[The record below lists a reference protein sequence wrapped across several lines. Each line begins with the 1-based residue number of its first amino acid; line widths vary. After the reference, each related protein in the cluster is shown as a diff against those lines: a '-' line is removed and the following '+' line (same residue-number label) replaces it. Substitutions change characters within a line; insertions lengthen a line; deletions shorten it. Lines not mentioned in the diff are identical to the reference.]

1 MMRTLPV
8 FTGAILALLLSS
20 GCDQQTPSRD
30 HIPILKQRLVQL
42 QEAIRVRDRAAIDSL
57 LSVKILSHK
66 QDSDSLLRL
75 VYGEEGSFA
84 FVQLALGEISYTND
98 RARIDCYV
106 VDTSGR
112 RDRPITLTYTHEHD
126 LWLLKRFEIGRA
138 EAVVHEPLDS
148 TDTGRGR

>member
-1 MMRTLPV
+1 MIRIRAVL
-8 FTGAILALLLSS
+8 TGAILAILLSS
-20 GCDQQTPSRD
+20 GCDEQTPSRD
-30 HIPILKQRLVQL
+30 HIPVLKQRLVQL
-42 QEAIRVRDRAAIDSL
+42 QEAVRIRDRTAIDSL
-57 LSVKILSHK
+57 LSVKILSH
-66 QDSDSLLRL
+66 QLDSDSLLRL

-84 FVQLALGEISYTND
+84 FVQLALGEINYTND

-126 LWLLKRFEIGRA
+126 LWLLTRFEIGHA
-138 EAVVHEPLDS
+138 EAVVQEPLDS